1 MEDLEA
7 QRSPAEVAGE
17 QSEDLQVNRNW
28 QEPEVHPLAGKDLLA
43 EGQLVVARDEVN
55 RKLVETVA
63 ERNLLMQEPSS
74 LGNRLGLEQRSY
86 RYANL
91 ADP

>member
-1 MEDLEA
+1 MD
-7 QRSPAEVAGE
+7 
-17 QSEDLQVNRNW
+17 RNW

-43 EGQLVVARDEVN
+43 EGHLAIAQDEVN

-74 LGNRLGLEQRSY
+74 LSNRLSLEQRSY

-91 ADP
+91 VDPEKDGSPC